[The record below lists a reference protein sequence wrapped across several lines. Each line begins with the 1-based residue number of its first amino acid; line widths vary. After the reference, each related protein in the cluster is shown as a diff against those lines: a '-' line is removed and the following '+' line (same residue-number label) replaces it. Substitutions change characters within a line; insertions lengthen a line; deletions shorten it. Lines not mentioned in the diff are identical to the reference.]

1 MLPEIDVFGL
11 ELKTF
16 GIFFALNFVA
26 WGLMAARRFRE
37 LGRSEDLAYEL
48 VFVSLGGGVIGA
60 KLYWA
65 LDNGELTLSG
75 LFSGSGLTWYGGL
88 FGGAIAVIAWAKW
101 RGIFTPR
108 LLDIAGIGLPLGY
121 AVGRI
126 GCQISGD
133 GDYGEPS
140 DLPWAMGYP
149 DGVVPTD
156 PGVEVHPT
164 PIYETLSM
172 GLLAWVLWRLR
183 DVVRPGGIFAIY
195 LVFAGLERFLV
206 EFVRLN
212 EATVA
217 GLTTAQVISLAMM
230 AGGILWLALM
240 QRGGGITSPQPAEGR
255 AGTRAAAA

>member
-183 DVVRPGGIFAIY
+183 DVVRPGGIFALY

-212 EATVA
+212 EPSVA
-217 GLTTAQVISLAMM
+217 GLTTAQLISLAMM

-240 QRGGGITSPQPAEGR
+240 QRGGGITSPQPAERR

>member
-1 MLPEIDVFGL
+1 MLPEIDVLGL

-26 WGLMAARRFRE
+26 WGAMAARRFRE

-48 VFVSLGGGVIGA
+48 VFAALGGGLVGA

-65 LDNGELTLSG
+65 VDNGELTASG

-88 FGGAIAVIAWAKW
+88 LGGAVAVIAWAKW
-101 RGIFTPR
+101 RGVFTPR

-121 AVGRI
+121 AIGRI
-126 GCQISGD
+126 GCQVSGD

-164 PIYETLSM
+164 PLYEALSM
-172 GLLAWVLWRLR
+172 GLLAWLLWRAR
-183 DVVRPGGIFAIY
+183 DAFRPGAVFAIY
-195 LVFAGLERFLV
+195 LVVGGIERFLV
-206 EFVRLN
+206 EFVRRN
-212 EATVA
+212 EPGALGLTSAQLISAAMVA
-217 GLTTAQVISLAMM
+217 GGAVA
-230 AGGILWLALM
+230 LALM
-240 QRGGGITSPQPAEGR
+240 ARGGGLRLGRPAPR
-255 AGTRAAAA
+255 SATA

>member
-1 MLPEIDVFGL
+1 MLSEIDVFGL

-16 GIFFALNFVA
+16 GIFFALNFLA
-26 WGLMAARRFRE
+26 WGAMAARRFRE

-48 VFVSLGGGVIGA
+48 VFAALGGGIVGA

-65 LDNGELTLSG
+65 VDNGELNLSG
-75 LFSGSGLTWYGGL
+75 LFSGGGLTWYGGL
-88 FGGAIAVIAWAKW
+88 IGGAVTVIAWAKW
-101 RGIFTPR
+101 RGVFTPR

-164 PIYETLSM
+164 PLYEAISM
-172 GLLAWVLWRLR
+172 GLLAFCLWRLR
-183 DVVRPGGIFAIY
+183 DAVRPGGLFALY
-195 LVFAGLERFLV
+195 LVVGGVERFLV
-206 EFVRLN
+206 EFVRRN
-212 EATVA
+212 EPSLA
-217 GLTTAQVISLAMM
+217 GLTTAQLLSVAM
-230 AGGILWLALM
+230 AVGGIVYLAAL
-240 QRGGGITSPQPAEGR
+240 QRRGGLMLARPEPRSAIA
-255 AGTRAAAA
+255 

>member
-1 MLPEIDVFGL
+1 VLPEIDVFGL

-240 QRGGGITSPQPAEGR
+240 QRGGGITSPQPAERR

>member
-1 MLPEIDVFGL
+1 MLDEISVFGL

-16 GIFFALNFVA
+16 GIFFALNFLA
-26 WGLMAARRFRE
+26 WGAMAARRFRE

-48 VFVSLGGGVIGA
+48 VFAALGGGIVGA

-65 LDNGELTLSG
+65 VENGELDVEG

-88 FGGAIAVIAWAKW
+88 AGGALAVIAWAKW
-101 RGIFTPR
+101 RGVFTPR

-121 AVGRI
+121 AIGRI

-156 PGVEVHPT
+156 EGVEVHPT
-164 PIYETLSM
+164 PLYEAISL

-183 DVVRPGGIFAIY
+183 DAVRPGGLFAIY
-195 LVFAGLERFLV
+195 LVVGGLERFLV
-206 EFVRLN
+206 EFVRRN
-212 EATVA
+212 DPTVA
-217 GLTTAQVISLAMM
+217 GLTTAQLISIGMVA
-230 AGGILWLALM
+230 AGIAWIAAL
-240 QRGGGITSPQPAEGR
+240 QRRGGLMLDRPEP
-255 AGTRAAAA
+255 RAATA

>member
-1 MLPEIDVFGL
+1 MLDEISVFGL
-11 ELKTF
+11 DLKTF

-26 WGLMAARRFRE
+26 WGAMAARRFRE

-48 VFVSLGGGVIGA
+48 VFAALGGGLVGA

-65 LDNGELTLSG
+65 VDNGELSASG

-101 RGIFTPR
+101 RGVFTLG

-126 GCQISGD
+126 GCQVSGD

-140 DLPWAMGYP
+140 SLPWAMGYP

-164 PIYETLSM
+164 PLYEALSM
-172 GLLAWVLWRLR
+172 GLLAFVLWRLR
-183 DVVRPGGIFAIY
+183 DAVRPGGLFALY
-195 LVFAGLERFLV
+195 LLFGGIERFLV
-206 EFVRLN
+206 EFVRRN
-212 EATVA
+212 EAAVG
-217 GLTTAQVISLAMM
+217 GLTTAQLISIAM
-230 AGGILWLALM
+230 AVGGALWLAAL
-240 QRGGGITSPQPAEGR
+240 QRRGGITLGPTAPRSAT
-255 AGTRAAAA
+255 A